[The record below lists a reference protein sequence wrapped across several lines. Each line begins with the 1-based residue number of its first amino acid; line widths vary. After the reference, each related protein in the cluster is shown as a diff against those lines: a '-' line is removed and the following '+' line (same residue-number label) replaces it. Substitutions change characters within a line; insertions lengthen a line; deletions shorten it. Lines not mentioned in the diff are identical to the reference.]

1 MKRLLGLIFRW
12 LASAAIGSIFWAI
25 LFFAVRALMVSITY
39 DDAVSNAVAII
50 IVVTLII
57 LTGSWMWANDVADEK
72 LLEIK
77 DARKVAEDKLIT
89 VEQKE
94 STIISKEKEIA
105 ERERCLKE
113 NKDQFGLVI
122 KSERQNNPW
131 LAKQISD
138 FEYISDMEVSKKLKT
153 KKHPAHSAAESVKI
167 LANEKRE
174 LKQKNK
180 SYEYQLNFLENMFPW
195 LKNYEQLPV
204 SEAVAYAMDTDRDYD
219 NMRRWLSPEEYSK
232 LPDSE
237 KGQLALD
244 RWRKRKKSDWEAGID
259 YERYIGFLYEKRGF
273 SVEYVGALR
282 GVEDRGVDL
291 IAKKKDLV
299 EVVQCKRYSAVK
311 EHWVRE
317 NTVAQIYGVT
327 ALYNMEHPNC
337 KAKAVIYTSS
347 DLSGEARHFA
357 EYLGVEVNDNLQL
370 DNQYPIIKCNIGKDG
385 ERIYHLP
392 FDQQYDKIKIAGKKG
407 TMYLSTPAEAEA
419 YGFRR
424 ARKWI
429 PES

>member
-12 LASAAIGSIFWAI
+12 LASAAIGSIFWVI

-122 KSERQNNPW
+122 KSESQNNPW

-174 LKQKNK
+174 LKQ
-180 SYEYQLNFLENMFPW
+180 
-195 LKNYEQLPV
+195 
-204 SEAVAYAMDTDRDYD
+204 
-219 NMRRWLSPEEYSK
+219 
-232 LPDSE
+232 
-237 KGQLALD
+237 
-244 RWRKRKKSDWEAGID
+244 
-259 YERYIGFLYEKRGF
+259 
-273 SVEYVGALR
+273 
-282 GVEDRGVDL
+282 
-291 IAKKKDLV
+291 
-299 EVVQCKRYSAVK
+299 
-311 EHWVRE
+311 
-317 NTVAQIYGVT
+317 
-327 ALYNMEHPNC
+327 
-337 KAKAVIYTSS
+337 
-347 DLSGEARHFA
+347 
-357 EYLGVEVNDNLQL
+357 
-370 DNQYPIIKCNIGKDG
+370 
-385 ERIYHLP
+385 
-392 FDQQYDKIKIAGKKG
+392 
-407 TMYLSTPAEAEA
+407 
-419 YGFRR
+419 
-424 ARKWI
+424 
-429 PES
+429 